1 VKIAITGASGFVGQ
15 YVLRRLIQVSAEIV
29 ALTRDETRLAEWRN
43 QIRVVKIDLSHSQP
57 NCYTR
62 LGNPDVLIHLAWD
75 GLPNYKSL
83 HHFETE
89 LPRQYLFLQAIIEG
103 GLPSLVVTGTCFE
116 YGMQSGELSEQLLA
130 QPRNPYGYAKDALRR
145 QLEFL
150 QTVRPFDFT
159 WARLFYMFG
168 EGQPKSS
175 LYPQLKE
182 AVSRG
187 DRIFNMSA
195 GEQLRD
201 YLHVEEIARL
211 IVELATHRCNCG
223 IVNVCSGKPISIRN
237 LVEGWLREYGWEIQL
252 NLGHYSYVD
261 YEPLAF
267 WGARQKLQRILEVP
281 GITPEIRM

>member
-1 VKIAITGASGFVGQ
+1 MG
-15 YVLRRLIQVSAEIV
+15 
-29 ALTRDETRLAEWRN
+29 RLAE
-43 QIRVVKIDLSHSQP
+43 
-57 NCYTR
+57 
-62 LGNPDVLIHLAWD
+62 
-75 GLPNYKSL
+75 
-83 HHFETE
+83 
-89 LPRQYLFLQAIIEG
+89 LQ
-103 GLPSLVVTGTCFE
+103 VVTSLRNGVAAAVPVSPSDDR
-116 YGMQSGELSEQLLA
+116 GRIAVASGDRHVFRVRYAIRRAIGELLA

-150 QTVRPFDFT
+150 QTVRPFDFA
-159 WARLFYMFG
+159 WARLFHMFG

-237 LVEGWLREYGWEIQL
+237 LVEGWLREYGWELQL
-252 NLGHYSYVD
+252 NLGHYSYID
-261 YEPLAF
+261 YEPLASVL
-267 WGARQKLQRILEVP
+267 G
-281 GITPEIRM
+281 GTSEIAEDS